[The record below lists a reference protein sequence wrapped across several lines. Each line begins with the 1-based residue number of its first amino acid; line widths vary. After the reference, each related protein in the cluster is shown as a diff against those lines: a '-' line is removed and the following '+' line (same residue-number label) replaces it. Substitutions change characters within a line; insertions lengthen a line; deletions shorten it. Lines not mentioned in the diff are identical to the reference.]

1 MQQDW
6 FLSEGSVWWRF
17 GLVLGWSI
25 CAHAHAALLPLDDQ
39 TLSQSTGQAVLNL
52 TYIAPGESG
61 NTNKIDGSTTN
72 NVGFYKLGLQ
82 AVMNLN
88 LNAANIQ
95 LGCGGDKGTGCDI
108 SLSNVSLTGATAVN
122 GEYASSDAV
131 ITNPFMELAIKNPTS
146 ASTREFVGI
155 RFGAESLLGLLSI
168 GTNTDTSSLTDD
180 TGISSLS
187 GALTVNVTN
196 AQLTNVGVGC
206 ATWFGSE
213 TCTIGPTTAVVASH
227 TQNYTLNR
235 ASTLTLTGMSASAAG
250 LTLGNVNMNNI
261 PLTNI
266 HKILLAA
273 DSAGTTASTDV
284 YLSMQKTNLV
294 WQTTSTGT
302 FGTTAAQTGWWINL
316 PNVQVA
322 DIVTDQSI
330 RLTLLQAGAGL
341 FGGAVNLDAVDLQQQ
356 PVDNCYGTLTFC

>member
-1 MQQDW
+1 MQQHW
-6 FLSEGSVWWRF
+6 LVSAGSVWRRL

-25 CAHAHAALLPLDDQ
+25 CAHAHAVLLPLDDQ
-39 TLSQSTGQAVLNL
+39 MLSQSTGQALLNL

-122 GEYASSDAV
+122 GEYAASDAV
-131 ITNPFMELAIKNPTS
+131 ITNPFIELAIKNPTS

-168 GTNTDTSSLTDD
+168 GTNTNTSSLTDD

-196 AQLTNVGVGC
+196 AQLTDVGVTFLGAC
-206 ATWFGSE
+206 
-213 TCTIGPTTAVVASH
+213 CVIGPTTATVASH
-227 TQNYTLNR
+227 TQSYLLNR
-235 ASTLTLTGMSASAAG
+235 ASTLSLTGMSAKAAG
-250 LTLGNVNMNNI
+250 LTLSNVNMNSI

-266 HKILLAA
+266 HQILLSA

-284 YLSMQKTNLV
+284 YLSMQKTNLI
-294 WQTTSTGT
+294 WQTTSTGAFDT
-302 FGTTAAQTGWWINL
+302 AAAQTGWWINL

-322 DIVTDQSI
+322 NIVTDQSI
-330 RLTLLQAGAGL
+330 RLTTTQAVGGL
-341 FGGAVNLDAVDLQQQ
+341 FGGTVNLAAVDLQQQ